1 MKLRLFWFILFPM
14 KKSGKPPH
22 LTVVEP
28 GLSGP
33 QPSRPLGAHGVALWR
48 RVTREYL
55 IEDAAGIEMLTQI
68 CQACDR
74 AEALAAHV
82 SEDGEIVRTPAGIK
96 ARPAVSAANLSRIWK
111 L

>member
-1 MKLRLFWFILFPM
+1 M
-14 KKSGKPPH
+14 KKSGRPPH
-22 LTVVEP
+22 LTLVDP
-28 GLSGP
+28 DITSP
-33 QPSRPLGAHGVALWR
+33 RPSRALGEHGEALWG

-96 ARPAVSAANLSRIWK
+96 ARPAVSAANLSGIWK